1 MNSISRGPRW
11 HARKSSRFRRTSK
24 LTNISDPAF
33 GALLVFLERIAVDG
47 NCVAVQIDR
56 VNPLYFNKIDQIHV
70 VGGSP
75 VTIPTDHD
83 LV

>member
-1 MNSISRGPRW
+1 MCLGI
-11 HARKSSRFRRTSK
+11 
-24 LTNISDPAF
+24 
-33 GALLVFLERIAVDG
+33 LERIA
-47 NCVAVQIDR
+47 IDWNR
-56 VNPLYFNKIDQIHV
+56 DAAPIRRLNPLYFNKIDQIHV